1 MRFSNQAVALRA
13 GLCICAIALTAACA
27 PQSGETSTRAP
38 RRNSAVMDTTEL
50 RADNYSTVY
59 DAISAHHADWLLPR
73 GGPSGTR
80 APELGVWIEGNTRS
94 VGVQYLRNLRPA
106 DIRQVR
112 RLSTTESL
120 HTYSW
125 PWGGL
130 VITLR

>member
-1 MRFSNQAVALRA
+1 MRFPSFNAAVRAAIVIAAVAVA
-13 GLCICAIALTAACA
+13 AACTH
-27 PQSGETSTRAP
+27 PSGTSSRAP
-38 RRNSAVMDTTEL
+38 RRDPSIMDSTEL
-50 RADNYSTVY
+50 RDGNYSTVH
-59 DAISAHHADWLLPR
+59 DAISATRADWLLAR

-80 APELGVWIEGNTRS
+80 RPELGVWIEGTTRS
-94 VGVQYLRNLRPA
+94 VGVAYLRNLRPI

-112 RLSTTESL
+112 RLTTTESL